1 MTSCAI
7 CHEQFRIGDQ
17 HTSRQIGMEVV
28 VVHQRCADFAAEQAL
43 AEAIRSTPIDAT
55 SIEGH
60 RVLDD
65 ESLAQWWS
73 RVSQDDLSAAV
84 PKAEEYGGTHNG
96 SADLKIMGY
105 ALMQLRIPEDAPE
118 EVGQIAACWLY
129 ELGKVARGI
138 TNLNK
143 GEPIKQDHMHDGR
156 VYWMMM
162 QRLAETGRW
171 P

>member
-1 MTSCAI
+1 MNRCGI
-7 CHEQFRIGDQ
+7 CHEHFKIGDR
-17 HTSRQIGMEVV
+17 HTSYQVGAEVHVGHTDCVEARENYHQQGQYQV
-28 VVHQRCADFAAEQAL
+28 V
-43 AEAIRSTPIDAT
+43 
-55 SIEGH
+55 EGH
-60 RVLDD
+60 LILEVEPLSEWWNRVVKQDYDD
-65 ESLAQWWS
+65 
-73 RVSQDDLSAAV
+73 AV
-84 PKAEEYGGTHNG
+84 PKAEEYGGTHSG
-96 SADLKIMGY
+96 SADLMIMGY
-105 ALMQLRIPEDAPE
+105 ALKHLRIPEDAPDE
-118 EVGQIAACWLY
+118 IGQIAACWLY